1 MRAPLI
7 WNSKRAMPL
16 ISNFEIGDEVDF
28 GARADQVER
37 WNPAIHFA
45 QNAQGET
52 VIEIYDTV
60 GRDPFFGG
68 GVGSVDVANALKG
81 AGDVQVNV
89 NSPGGLFSEGNAI
102 YNLLVQ
108 HPGKV
113 TVNMIQASSAAALLS
128 MAGDQV
134 NIAPTGFFFIHNAQ
148 ALAFGDRNDFTAVAK
163 DLGKLDDAIL
173 SIYAARSNAGKRQ
186 IGQWLDEATTFSAKE
201 AVNAGFADAIMQ
213 PGDLKTTQARND
225 AREMHALRYTDAALA
240 EKGLTRA
247 KRREV
252 LNAIKAGK
260 PIAAHTLTHDAG
272 LSEVEAALV
281 QLRDSL

>member
-1 MRAPLI
+1 
-7 WNSKRAMPL
+7 MPL
-16 ISNFEIGDEVDF
+16 IANFEISEEIDF
-28 GARADQVER
+28 GARTDQLDL
-37 WNPAIHFA
+37 WKPALSCA
-45 QNAQGET
+45 VNAQGET

-68 GVGSVDVANALKG
+68 GVGSQDVANSLKG
-81 AGDVQVNV
+81 AGDVQLNV

-113 TVNMIQASSAAALLS
+113 TVNIIQASSAAALLS

-134 NIAPTGFFFIHNAQ
+134 NIAESGFFFIHNAQ

-173 SIYAARSNAGKRQ
+173 SIYSARAKAGKRQ
-186 IGQWLDEATTFSAKE
+186 ITQWLDEATTFNAKE
-201 AVNAGFADAIMQ
+201 AVNAGFADAIMK

-225 AREMHALRYTDAALA
+225 AREMHALRYADAALA

-252 LNAIKAGK
+252 LNAIKSGK
-260 PIAAHTLTHDAG
+260 PIAAQSLTHDAG
-272 LSEVEAALV
+272 LSEVEAALR
-281 QLRDSL
+281 QLNDSL